1 VPAEP
6 TRPDGEGGNGPRR
19 RPGPGTRR
27 SLSEVTIAPTVHEQ
41 AALRL
46 AGLDQ
51 RYSRVRRTMV
61 TTLAEV
67 GRPLSIPEIVEASD
81 GQLVK
86 SSVYRIVTELL
97 GAGVIRRVNGLDET
111 ARYELAEEL
120 AGHHHH
126 LACATCGTVEDVVS
140 SARLERAMDDAAR
153 VIAEE
158 HGYEVIGHQFDL
170 VGTCPACQGAREAA
184 PVPLARRSGG
194 RPQRT

>member
-1 VPAEP
+1 MPGDPAP
-6 TRPDGEGGNGPRR
+6 AARADAGSPGRR
-19 RPGPGTRR
+19 SDPGARR
-27 SLSEVTIAPTVHEQ
+27 SLSGVTIAPTVHEQ

-51 RYSRVRRTMV
+51 RYTRVRRTLV

-67 GRPLSIPEIVEASD
+67 GRPLTIPVIVEASD

-97 GAGVIRRVNGLDET
+97 EAGVIRRVNGLDDT
-111 ARYELAEEL
+111 SRYELAEEL

-140 SARLERAMDDAAR
+140 SARLERAMDEAAR

-158 HGYEVIGHQFDL
+158 HGYEVLGHQFDL
-170 VGTCPACQGAREAA
+170 VGTCPACQEAQAVA
-184 PVPLARRSGG
+184 PPTGRGGG
-194 RPQRT
+194 RSTRT

>member
-1 VPAEP
+1 
-6 TRPDGEGGNGPRR
+6 
-19 RPGPGTRR
+19 
-27 SLSEVTIAPTVHEQ
+27 VTIAPTVHEQ

-67 GRPLSIPEIVEASD
+67 ARPLSIPEIVEASD

-86 SSVYRIVTELL
+86 SSVYRIVAELL
-97 GAGVIRRVNGLDET
+97 EAGVIRRINGLDET

-140 SARLERAMDDAAR
+140 SARLERAMDEAAR

-158 HGYEVIGHQFDL
+158 HGYEVLGHQFDL
-170 VGTCPACQGAREAA
+170 VGTCPACQEARDAREVA
-184 PVPLARRSGG
+184 PAPPVRRAGS
-194 RPQRT
+194 RPPRI

>member
-1 VPAEP
+1 
-6 TRPDGEGGNGPRR
+6 
-19 RPGPGTRR
+19 
-27 SLSEVTIAPTVHEQ
+27 VTIAPTVHEQ

-67 GRPLSIPEIVEASD
+67 GRPLSIPEIVEASN

-86 SSVYRIVTELL
+86 SSVYRIVIELL
-97 GAGVIRRVNGLDET
+97 EAGVIRRVNGLDET

-140 SARLERAMDDAAR
+140 SARLERAMDEASR

-158 HGYEVIGHQFDL
+158 HGYEVLGHQFDL
-170 VGTCPACQGAREAA
+170 VGTCPACQEAREAPPA
-184 PVPLARRSGG
+184 PAARRSAN
-194 RPQRT
+194 RPPRT

>member
-1 VPAEP
+1 M
-6 TRPDGEGGNGPRR
+6 
-19 RPGPGTRR
+19 
-27 SLSEVTIAPTVHEQ
+27 TIAPTVHDQ

-51 RYSRVRRTMV
+51 RYTRVRRTLV

-67 GRPLSIPEIVEASD
+67 GRPLSIPEIVETSD

-86 SSVYRIVTELL
+86 SSVYRIVTELIE
-97 GAGVIRRVNGLDET
+97 AGVIRRVNGLDDT
-111 ARYELAEEL
+111 TRYELAEEL

-158 HGYEVIGHQFDL
+158 HGYDVLGHQFDL
-170 VGTCPACQGAREAA
+170 VGTCPTCQEARAA
-184 PVPLARRSGG
+184 AMTTAGPGDAR
-194 RPQRT
+194 PTPT